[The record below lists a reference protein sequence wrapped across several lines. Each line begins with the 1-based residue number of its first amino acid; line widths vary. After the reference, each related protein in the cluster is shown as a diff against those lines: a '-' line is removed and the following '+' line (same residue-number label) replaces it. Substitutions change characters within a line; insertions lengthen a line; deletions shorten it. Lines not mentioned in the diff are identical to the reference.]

1 MTVRASTLLG
11 LFVFAIA
18 ATVWVP
24 LSIPIAG
31 LNLRLSQ
38 AALPIV
44 LVALLVIRPV
54 HRVSVW
60 SVIVFVA
67 AVWWWSQLA
76 LWTLIAGP
84 TYGHPGGRVLLMALN
99 LIQGL
104 AAYVLVMR
112 TQDLR
117 IALTS
122 LLVSVTFFNW
132 MLVGVSALHAAG
144 MPVPGG
150 WLAEET
156 APMYVDGQLVSGTIQ
171 RFVFGGVLAGCVSA
185 AAAVAAFC
193 LQFDPVWRGRRWL
206 MVAGLS
212 AVVGMLVGFSRQSI
226 VSLAIGVAV
235 TLPFIVRRQHLGP
248 LIRLAG
254 VAVLSAGV
262 AVGLLMLSSTGR
274 DFVLAFAG
282 RAVQLVDRD
291 AYATGTVGERAI
303 IWSAMWRDV
312 AENPFLGHGQDAYIQ
327 YMPLGEGSHNF
338 PLEVLHSSG
347 LFGFLGYVALHVVP
361 PLLALALLM
370 RGRLPDDVRVPLI
383 ATFGFWAAIV
393 SASLTNLIYW
403 NPLYW
408 LAIALLFAAVRLT
421 ERRQS

>member
-112 TQDLR
+112 TQNLR
-117 IALTS
+117 IALAAV
-122 LLVSVTFFNW
+122 LVSVTFFNW
-132 MLVGVSALHAAG
+132 MLVGV
-144 MPVPGG
+144 
-150 WLAEET
+150 
-156 APMYVDGQLVSGTIQ
+156 
-171 RFVFGGVLAGCVSA
+171 
-185 AAAVAAFC
+185 
-193 LQFDPVWRGRRWL
+193 
-206 MVAGLS
+206 
-212 AVVGMLVGFSRQSI
+212 
-226 VSLAIGVAV
+226 
-235 TLPFIVRRQHLGP
+235 
-248 LIRLAG
+248 
-254 VAVLSAGV
+254 
-262 AVGLLMLSSTGR
+262 
-274 DFVLAFAG
+274 
-282 RAVQLVDRD
+282 
-291 AYATGTVGERAI
+291 
-303 IWSAMWRDV
+303 
-312 AENPFLGHGQDAYIQ
+312 
-327 YMPLGEGSHNF
+327 
-338 PLEVLHSSG
+338 
-347 LFGFLGYVALHVVP
+347 
-361 PLLALALLM
+361 
-370 RGRLPDDVRVPLI
+370 
-383 ATFGFWAAIV
+383 
-393 SASLTNLIYW
+393 
-403 NPLYW
+403 
-408 LAIALLFAAVRLT
+408 
-421 ERRQS
+421 